1 VNDMSEE
8 QKRGSS
14 KLGAMSSDDLHK
26 AIGAARESYKIE
38 RWWKYGQPAIDRI
51 SAVLDITNVATA
63 GSIIGNIIKMQGAE
77 RQIGVVVFP
86 YGIPVFDGV
95 RLEVNIDQVSH

>member
-1 VNDMSEE
+1 MSEE

>member
-1 VNDMSEE
+1 MRQE

-14 KLGAMSSDDLHK
+14 KLGAMSHDDLHK

-38 RWWKYGQPAIDRI
+38 RWWKYGQPAIDRVA
-51 SAVLDITNVATA
+51 AVLDVSNVATV
-63 GSIIGNIIKMQGAE
+63 GSIIENIIKLQGIE

-86 YGIPVFDGV
+86 YGIPVVDGV
-95 RLEVNIDQVSH
+95 RLELSIDEASH

>member
-1 VNDMSEE
+1 MSEE

-14 KLGAMSSDDLHK
+14 KLGAMSPDDLHK
-26 AIGAARESYKIE
+26 AIGVARESYKIE

-51 SAVLDITNVATA
+51 SAVLNITNVATA
-63 GSIIGNIIKMQGAE
+63 GSIIENIIKMQGAE

-86 YGIPVFDGV
+86 YGIPTWDGV
-95 RLEVNIDQVSH
+95 RLEVNVDQVSH